1 MPISRRPHALQPGT
15 SAHQLVWPLLGRLA
29 PSIDLVGCSL
39 RGLESGV
46 AAKVRLQQLK
56 LLSILMAVMA
66 VIGTSTVLLIGYEY
80 WRAMD
85 SAVLVWFCGGL
96 LACYLLLLDASR
108 RCGFGSRIVIGTMNR
123 LLRRYVLFS
132 GLLGTTW
139 GALFF
144 LLMQSTGPGDRSLLD
159 GLVIGLMSAA
169 LVITPPSAA
178 FAFWIP
184 VTLGGFASV
193 TLVPSARD
201 FSTAALLAGYTCLSL
216 FCLLYLNRAM
226 IKRIL
231 AEVRHSEGRETID
244 MLLRDFEDSA
254 GDWLWETDLHGHLTH
269 VSNRFA
275 EAAGVPAAELMGQE
289 LVAFIDARRH
299 RNRGQFSGRLAAGPE
314 LASFMACHMPFR
326 DVEVALDIDGRLIWW
341 ALAGK
346 PRFSPHQ
353 LFEGYRGVGSD
364 VTKAKLAHGRADFLA
379 HFDELTGLA
388 NRRLFKEQL
397 SRRLADPNGGQVA
410 LLCLDLDG
418 FKAVNDANGHPVGDA
433 LLAAVARRLQ
443 RQVRDGDLTAR
454 LGGDEFAVVVG
465 DGSPEM
471 IEGLANRLV
480 AELSRPYGVDGLELR
495 IGVSIGIAVA
505 TDVDRSEELLLRD
518 ADAALYQAKA
528 DGRGTLRFYS
538 QDLRQSAQRRRTLET
553 ELAQAIRNDELH
565 LSYQP
570 IFDLAAGTL
579 HGVEALVRWN
589 RKSGEALSPAE
600 FVPMA
605 ESSRSI
611 DDLGKWVLMRA
622 CREAAKLP
630 ADTKLAVNVS
640 ALQFRGTQLL
650 DYVARAL
657 LLNNLD
663 SHRLQLELTETAF
676 FEMSEAT
683 LAVLHE
689 LHARGICISLD
700 DFGVGHTSLSQLRRF
715 PFSNLKIDRSFVQDL
730 PVNPAARAIVKGL
743 TCMAADMAMTVTA
756 EGVETYEQL
765 QLVRQANCDFAQG
778 FLLSHPV
785 SLADIAAATG
795 SGQDRLFGQRA
806 LSRH

>member
-1 MPISRRPHALQPGT
+1 MLEVRVSLFSPLNRGWPSFRRSCLAWLEAGKE
-15 SAHQLVWPLLGRLA
+15 LL
-29 PSIDLVGCSL
+29 GCSL
-39 RGLESGV
+39 GSLDTDV
-46 AAKVRLQQLK
+46 ADKVRLQQLK
-56 LLSILMAVMA
+56 LTSILMPVKLL
-66 VIGTSTVLLIGYEY
+66 IGALTVLLISYEY
-80 WRAMD
+80 WRSLD
-85 SAVLVWFCGGL
+85 HFTLVVFCAALLGL
-96 LACYLLLLDASR
+96 YVSLLEICR
-108 RCGFGSRIVIGTMNR
+108 RCGFGSRIATGTMGR
-123 LLRRYVLFS
+123 LHRRYVLLT
-132 GLLGTTW
+132 GLLGLVW
-139 GALFF
+139 GMLFF
-144 LLMQSTGPGDRSLLD
+144 MLMRSTSLAERSLLD
-159 GLVIGLMSAA
+159 GLVIGLMSTA
-169 LVITPPSAA
+169 VVSTPASVAI
-178 FAFWIP
+178 AFWLP
-184 VTLGGFASV
+184 VTLGGFAAITFV
-193 TLVPSARD
+193 ADARD
-201 FSTAALLAGYTCLSL
+201 LGTTALLAGYATLSL
-216 FCLLYLNRAM
+216 FCLLYLNRAL
-226 IKRIL
+226 IKRIV
-231 AEVRHSEGRETID
+231 AELRHSEGRETID

-254 GDWLWETDLHGHLTH
+254 GDWLWETDLRGRLTH

-289 LVAFIDARRH
+289 LVAFIDSTRH
-299 RNRGQFSGRLAAGPE
+299 RNRAQFTGRLAVGPE

-326 DVEVALDIDGRLIWW
+326 DVEVALDIGGHLVWW

-346 PRFSPHQ
+346 PRFSTHQ

-397 SRRLADPNGGQVA
+397 SRRLADQGSGQLA

-418 FKAVNDANGHPVGDA
+418 FKAVNDVNGHPVGDA
-433 LLAAVARRLQ
+433 LLSAVARRLQ

-471 IEGLANRLV
+471 VESLANRLV

-495 IGVSIGIAVA
+495 VGVSIGIAIA
-505 TDVDRSEELLLRD
+505 TDIDRSEELLLRD

-538 QDLRQSAQRRRTLET
+538 QELRQSAQRRRRLET
-553 ELAQAIRNDELH
+553 ELAQAIRNDALH
-565 LSYQP
+565 LQYQP
-570 IFDLAAGTL
+570 IFDLPTGAL

-589 RKSGEALSPAE
+589 RESGEALSPAE
-600 FVPMA
+600 FVPLA

-611 DDLGKWVLMRA
+611 DDLGRWVLMRA
-622 CREAAKLP
+622 CREASRLP
-630 ADTKLAVNVS
+630 DGTKLAVNVS

-657 LLNNLD
+657 VLNNLD

-730 PVNPAARAIVKGL
+730 PGNPAARAIVKGL
-743 TCMAADMAMTVTA
+743 TCMAADMGLTVTA
-756 EGVETYEQL
+756 EGVETHEQL

-778 FLLSHPV
+778 FLLAHPV
-785 SLADIAAATG
+785 SLAEIAEATHH
-795 SGQDRLFGQRA
+795 GQDRLMGQRA
-806 LSRH
+806 FSHG